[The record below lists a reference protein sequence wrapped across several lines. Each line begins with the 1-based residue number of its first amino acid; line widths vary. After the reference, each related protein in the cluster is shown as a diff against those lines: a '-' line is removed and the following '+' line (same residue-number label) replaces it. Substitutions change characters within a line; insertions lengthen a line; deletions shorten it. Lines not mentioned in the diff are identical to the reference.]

1 MMHNTS
7 LLFIL
12 LTIATLG
19 CHAQNAPYRVG
30 TPSADGT
37 GKFYMGREIAQ
48 VMGAGGGSWLERD
61 ERQEEENTQ
70 LAIEK
75 MRLRPNFQVADIGAG
90 TGYYSFRMA
99 AKLPQGKVWAVE
111 IQDEFIRYLQER
123 KATLQDAVVN
133 VVKGT
138 LTSPNL
144 PENSLDLA
152 IMVDVYHELTYPQEV
167 LQAIRKSLKPGG
179 RLLLIEYRGE
189 DPAIAIKPI
198 HKTTVLQLNRELEAN
213 GFRLA
218 LRDESLPIQHFLMY
232 EKKQ

>member
-1 MMHNTS
+1 
-7 LLFIL
+7 
-12 LTIATLG
+12 
-19 CHAQNAPYRVG
+19 
-30 TPSADGT
+30 
-37 GKFYMGREIAQ
+37 MGREIAQ

-75 MRLRPNFQVADIGAG
+75 MQLRPNYQVADIGAG